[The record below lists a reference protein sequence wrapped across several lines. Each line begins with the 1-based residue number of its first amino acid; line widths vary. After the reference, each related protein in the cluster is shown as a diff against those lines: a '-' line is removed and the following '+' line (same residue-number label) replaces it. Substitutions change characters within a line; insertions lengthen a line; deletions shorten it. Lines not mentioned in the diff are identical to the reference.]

1 MEMGEVVVRGERFAV
16 GFFGYMD
23 RLNFS
28 ISYHYNYDKM
38 HLDHCIYVSKYCSPC
53 IIIASV
59 DYNDIQLAVR

>member
-28 ISYHYNYDKM
+28 IPYHYNYDKM
-38 HLDHCIYVSKYCSPC
+38 HLDHCIYVSEYRSPC